1 MSRRRVAIFV
11 LLAAA
16 CLAGTVVAIG
26 SAVGQGESDA
36 ASSGTARA
44 LAGDSDGETMV
55 LFRDLGR
62 DGGGAGQLAVA
73 GVDRPAKRTVEPL
86 RCDRSYFAG
95 GRGICLARGGGFAA
109 GYEARV
115 FGPDMEVQ
123 GEVDVQG
130 IPSRAR
136 VSPDGRHGSVT
147 LFVSGHAYAEAG
159 SFSTQTTLI
168 DLERGERI
176 ADLEEFTVIHG
187 DRQVTAVDRNF
198 WGVTFARDSDLFYA
212 TMATGGKTYLIR
224 GSVSDRTAE
233 VIHENVECP
242 SLSPDG
248 GRIAY
253 KKRVDSAAGTWR
265 LAVLDLETMR
275 HTLLAETRSVDD
287 QAEWLDGERVMYGV
301 DGAVWTVP
309 ADGSGRPRRLI
320 AEADSPAAIR

>member
-1 MSRRRVAIFV
+1 VPRRRVAIFV

-26 SAVGQGESDA
+26 SALGQGESD

-44 LAGDSDGETMV
+44 LAGDSDGGTMV
-55 LFRDLGR
+55 LFRDLSR
-62 DGGGAGQLAVA
+62 DGDAAGRLAVA
-73 GVDRPAKRTVEPL
+73 GVDRPGKRTVEPL

-147 LFVSGHAYAEAG
+147 LFVTGHAYAEAG

-176 ADLEEFTVIHG
+176 ADLEEFTVMHG
-187 DRQVTAVDRNF
+187 GRQVTAVDRNF
-198 WGVTFARDSDLFYA
+198 WGVTFAQDGDRFYA

-224 GSVSDRTAE
+224 GSVADRTAE
-233 VIHENVECP
+233 VIDENVECP

-253 KKRVDSAAGTWR
+253 KKRVDSENGTWR
-265 LAVLDLETMR
+265 LAVLDLKTMR

-287 QAEWLDGERVMYGV
+287 QAEWLDGDRVMYGI
-301 DGAVWTVP
+301 DGAVWTAP
-309 ADGSGRPRRLI
+309 ADGTGEPRRLI
-320 AEADSPAAIR
+320 AGADSPAAIR